1 MRLRF
6 GNCLFD
12 SATREVVRD
21 GQPVSLS
28 PKAFQLLEL
37 LIRHRPNA
45 LSKQAIQEALWPHTF
60 VAEANLA
67 NLIADLRAALGDDA
81 RDPRVIRTLQRF
93 GYSFQAIPEP
103 LPDDSATVRAL
114 AACRLIWGEREVAL
128 REGENFLGR
137 DEESIAWIDVHSVSR
152 HHARIVVMGESA
164 TIEDL
169 GSKNGTF
176 VQGIR
181 VTGLVSLHDS
191 DSIRLGTVELVFRR
205 FLESESTATVDTPA
219 V

>member
-6 GNCLFD
+6 GNCVFD
-12 SATREVVRD
+12 SATREVVKD
-21 GQPVSLS
+21 GQPVSIS
-28 PKAFQLLEL
+28 PKALQLLEL

-45 LSKQAIQEALWPHTF
+45 LSKQAIQDALWPDTF

-93 GYSFQAIPEP
+93 GYAFQAIPEP
-103 LPDDSATVRAL
+103 LPDNGATGRAGT
-114 AACRLIWGEREVAL
+114 ACRLIWGEREIAL

-137 DEESIAWIDVHSVSR
+137 DEDSIAWIDVHSVSR
-152 HHARIVVMGESA
+152 HHARIVVTGERA

-176 VQGIR
+176 VQGMR
-181 VTGLVSLHDS
+181 VRGLVSLQDS
-191 DSIRLGTVELVFRR
+191 DAIRLGTVELVFRR
-205 FLESESTATVDTPA
+205 FSGSERTATVDTPA
-219 V
+219 M

>member
-21 GQPVSLS
+21 GQVVPLS

-45 LSKQAIQEALWPHTF
+45 LSKQALQDALWPQTF
-60 VAEANLA
+60 VVEANLA
-67 NLIADLRAALGDDA
+67 NLIAELRAALGDDA
-81 RDPRVIRTLQRF
+81 RNPHVIRTIQRF
-93 GYSFQAIPEP
+93 GYSFRATLEP
-103 LPDDSATVRAL
+103 LPDSARVPAPS
-114 AACRLIWGEREVAL
+114 ACRLIWGDREIAL
-128 REGENFLGR
+128 REGENILGR
-137 DEESIAWIDVHSVSR
+137 DVEAIAWIDVHSVSR
-152 HHARIVVMGESA
+152 HHARIVVTGKTA

-169 GSKNGTF
+169 RSKNGTF
-176 VQGIR
+176 VQGVR
-181 VTGLVSLHDS
+181 VAGLVSLHDS
-191 DSIRLGTVELVFRR
+191 DLIRLGTVELMFRR
-205 FLESESTATVDTPA
+205 FSPSESTATVDAPA